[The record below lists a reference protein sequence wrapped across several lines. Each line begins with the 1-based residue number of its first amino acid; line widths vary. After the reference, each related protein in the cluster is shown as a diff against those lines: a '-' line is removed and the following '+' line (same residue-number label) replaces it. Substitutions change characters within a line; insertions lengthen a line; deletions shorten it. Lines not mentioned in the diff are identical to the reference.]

1 MLKISIILCK
11 RRGNLGLAPLDY
23 QLKDFP
29 RFLPEQ
35 CLGRSQDDRY
45 KIVDP
50 RQTAAIELELTI
62 TSPMKL
68 ALYRQGNLY
77 TQIRSESLRLK
88 LDLLIQ
94 HGMSWYVDYKTIC
107 GRFRGSNE

>member
-11 RRGNLGLAPLDY
+11 RWRNLGLGPLDY
-23 QLKDFP
+23 QLKEFP
-29 RFLPEQ
+29 SFLPEQ
-35 CLGRSQDDRY
+35 CLRHWQNYRY

-50 RQTAAIELELTI
+50 RQTASIELELTI

-68 ALYRQGNLY
+68 ALCRQGNLY
-77 TQIRSESLRLK
+77 TQIRSESLILK